1 MRQILLDTCAVV
13 WLANGEAG
21 RFSPATLANLREAEF
36 LYVSPITEWELAYKW
51 RNGGIVLPVS
61 PRELMA
67 LFKAAYR
74 VQVSPLS
81 DEVMFRAA
89 ELPLHH
95 RDPADRFIIATALAG
110 KMPIATADSRFAQYG
125 VEVLI

>member
-1 MRQILLDTCAVV
+1 MRQILLDTCAVI
-13 WLANGEAG
+13 WLANGATD
-21 RFSPATLANLREAEF
+21 RFSPATLAKLREVDF
-36 LYVSPITEWELAYKW
+36 LNVSPITEWEITYKW

-61 PRELMA
+61 PREMMA
-67 LFKAAYR
+67 TFKTAYH
-74 VQVSPLS
+74 VQTSPLS

-125 VEVLI
+125 VEILA

>member
-1 MRQILLDTCAVV
+1 MRQILLDTCAVI
-13 WLANGEAG
+13 WLANGEAD
-21 RFSPATLANLREAEF
+21 RFSPATLMKLREVDF

-51 RNGGIVLPVS
+51 RQGGIVLPVT
-61 PRELMA
+61 PRELMVT
-67 LFKAAYR
+67 FKTAYR
-74 VQVSPLS
+74 VQTSPLS
-81 DEVMFRAA
+81 DEIMFRAA

-125 VEVLI
+125 VEVLA